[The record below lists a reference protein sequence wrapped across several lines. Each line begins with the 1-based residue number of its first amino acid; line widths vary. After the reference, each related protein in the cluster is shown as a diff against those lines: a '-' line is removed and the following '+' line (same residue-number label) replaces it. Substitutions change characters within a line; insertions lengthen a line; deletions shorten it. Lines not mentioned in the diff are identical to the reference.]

1 MQLHLK
7 RLFLACFSLAGLMS
21 ITVRAAE
28 PDPKILGYT
37 LPANIQWVDNA
48 TRTNQTA
55 KIYGDPS
62 KPGPYAMLIRW
73 KAGNMSR
80 PHFHENDRFFVVV
93 SGTWWVGTGPKFDPA
108 STTPMPA
115 GTLVT
120 HFARG
125 IHYDGAK
132 DTDAIIA
139 LHGMGPVSNIPAEQK

>member
-1 MQLHLK
+1 MTTQK
-7 RLFLACFSLAGLMS
+7 TWMTLACAMSLCWASLS
-21 ITVRAAE
+21 VAAE

-37 LPANIQWVDNA
+37 LPANIAWVDNA
-48 TRTNQTA
+48 ARTNQTA
-55 KIYGDPS
+55 VIYGDSS

-73 KAGNMSR
+73 KAGNMRR
-80 PHFHENDRFFVVV
+80 PHFHENDRFFVVL

-139 LHGMGPVSNIPAEQK
+139 LHGMGPVSTIPAEQK